1 MTKTLAI
8 LVLLFVA
15 ASSIQEIKMTHKVRS
30 PLEARM
36 FIDYMNRGP
45 MVQNV
50 MNVMSNLFPIKKS

>member
-1 MTKTLAI
+1 MTKTLAV
-8 LVLLFVA
+8 LVLLLVA
-15 ASSIQEIKMTHKVRS
+15 VSSIEEIKMTHKVRT

-50 MNVMSNLFPIKKS
+50 MKIMSNLFPTKKS